1 MDQKVLKKVKLLQQK
16 EITENEIYLN
26 IAKKIK
32 DEKNRTT
39 LEKIAEEEM
48 KHYEIW
54 KKYTNEEMQPVKRE
68 VLYYTFLAKLF
79 GYTFAIKK
87 MENQENQEELEYIFD
102 QELLKEIPEAE
113 KIYQDELVHEKKLI
127 DLLDEERLR
136 YIGSMVLGL
145 NDALVE
151 FTGSLAGYSFAMQ
164 SNKLISLAGLITGI
178 SATLSM
184 ATSEFLSAR
193 SDEEEN
199 PTKSATYTGIAYLLT
214 VVLLIMPYLVLPD
227 QWYGIALG
235 IMLLLVILIIAV
247 FNYYIAVAKD
257 LSFKQR
263 FKEMSIISLGVS
275 ALSFIIGLL
284 VKRFLGIDL

>member
-1 MDQKVLKKVKLLQQK
+1 MDQKFLKKVKLFQQK

-54 KKYTNEEMQPVKRE
+54 EKYTNEEMQPVKRE

>member
-257 LSFKQR
+257 LSFKHR

>member
-1 MDQKVLKKVKLLQQK
+1 MDQKFLKKVKLFQQK

-54 KKYTNEEMQPVKRE
+54 EKYTNEEMQPVKRE

-257 LSFKQR
+257 LSFKHR

>member
-54 KKYTNEEMQPVKRE
+54 EKYTNEEMQPVKRE